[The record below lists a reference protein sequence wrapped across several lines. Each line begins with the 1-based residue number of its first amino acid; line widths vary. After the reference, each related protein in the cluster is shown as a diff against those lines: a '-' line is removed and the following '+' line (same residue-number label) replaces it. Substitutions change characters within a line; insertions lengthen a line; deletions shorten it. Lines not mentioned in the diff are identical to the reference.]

1 MSCAPTLSWQD
12 CPPVAEKLTAP
23 KGTYDILPEDQ
34 EIRRW
39 VVARATEIFRRYGY
53 GRLDTPVF
61 EETRLFARGVG
72 ESTDIVRKEMYTFT
86 DLGGRS
92 MTLRPEGTA
101 PCARAY
107 VEHGMHRLPQPV
119 KLWYHWPMFRYE
131 SPQSGRYRQHYQF
144 GIEAFGSDSP
154 ALDAEAIGVLAEL
167 YRDIGLAQ
175 VELRINSM
183 GCRECRP
190 AYSNELRA
198 FLTEHRGGLCQECH
212 ERTRLN
218 PLRTFDCKVAGCRE
232 VLKVAPRLTD
242 YLCPACAA
250 HHAAVKQYLDLQ
262 GIGFIEDHSLV
273 RGMDYYTRT
282 TFEFQSAVLGA
293 QSGVGG
299 GGRYDDLVETIGGP
313 PTPGV
318 GFGTGV
324 ERILLALTRSRDDLP
339 QAEGPTAYVVAL
351 STSARVEAFRF
362 AHDARRGGA
371 AVDLDYVGRS
381 VKGQMKQAGRSR
393 ARYAVILGEDEV
405 AGGSVTLKDLGTGE
419 ERTIPRNE
427 ALILIV
433 EAHDKGGT

>member
-1 MSCAPTLSWQD
+1 MVD
-12 CPPVAEKLTAP
+12 KITAP

-34 EIRRW
+34 AVRRW
-39 VVARATEIFRRYGY
+39 VVSRAEEIFRRYGY
-53 GRLDTPVF
+53 GRLDTPMF

-101 PCARAY
+101 PAARAY

-154 ALDAEAIGVLAEL
+154 ALDAEAIGVLNAL
-167 YRDIGLAQ
+167 YADIGLAE

-190 AYSNELRA
+190 AYSAELRS
-198 FLTEHRGGLCQECH
+198 FLTAHSSGLCSECH
-212 ERTRLN
+212 ERTKLN
-218 PLRTFDCKVAGCRE
+218 PLRAFDCKVPGCRT
-232 VLKVAPRLTD
+232 VLDDAPRLTD
-242 YLCPACAA
+242 SLCPACAT
-250 HHAAVKQYLDLQ
+250 HHDLVRDYLGLQ
-262 GIGFIEDHSLV
+262 GIAYLEDHRLV

-324 ERILLALTRSRDDLP
+324 ERILLALSRSRDDLP
-339 QAEGPTAYVVAL
+339 QSVGPAAYVVAL
-351 STSARVEAFRF
+351 SESTRAEAFGL
-362 AHDARRGGA
+362 AHELRSRGLS
-371 AVDLDYVGRS
+371 VDLDHAGRS
-381 VKGQMKQAGRSR
+381 PKGQMKQAGRSG
-393 ARYAVILGEDEV
+393 ARFALILGEEEL
-405 AGGSVTLKDLGTGE
+405 ARNSVTLKDLGVGE
-419 ERTIPRNE
+419 ERTLPRNE
-427 ALILIV
+427 VVDVIV
-433 EAHDKGGT
+433 QVHEGE